1 MVLTSD
7 SNQYK
12 VFISLLGNDAIDAAH
27 IGEKISEQPYIGVL
41 FKSQNASTWTPS
53 QYEDLMFKIYRAEF
67 TLPTTAS
74 PSKLILE
81 NGELGESNGGSLN
94 LGTNSLKT
102 TAGSDLIRI
111 FHSNHGMQSTL
122 NYLKLSGVIS
132 EVANSQLASGLSST
146 DTSCEIAENNGFHTT
161 IGGSAA
167 SSSNPGFIRI
177 LGAAEDG
184 SEDEIIAYSGLLSGT
199 NNKQVNFITNGR
211 NHTGTSGSSTGKT
224 HASGAVVECYNFDGI
239 PLTKINKTH
248 SSGVQS
254 INSPHSYNL
263 QISGVNAGAGI
274 QGGGGN
280 IVASQNVP
288 WDVLTPQ
295 IQSQLEPRT
304 SMVARVQGTSGTSC
318 GPFPSG
324 STAETSFV
332 KDSDFQDVTIG
343 EENYFPATK
352 IVANQL
358 NEINRMN
365 SVKSLTLELNLDSE
379 VSHLSPVVD
388 LTRCDMITTANII
401 NNIEPTSGIGGECA
415 GNYIT
420 KVARLEKSATG
431 LKVMLAANTWTDSKI
446 VVMFKLIP
454 VGYVDSLDELPFQ
467 MFNTTGRPDNGELVP
482 QNDLV
487 TFTDYEYTV
496 EDVDE
501 FDGFQIKIS
510 LLNHNQPYIPRVKD
524 LRGIALA

>member
-1 MVLTSD
+1 
-7 SNQYK
+7 
-12 VFISLLGNDAIDAAH
+12 
-27 IGEKISEQPYIGVL
+27 
-41 FKSQNASTWTPS
+41 
-53 QYEDLMFKIYRAEF
+53 MFKIYRAEF

-74 PSKLILE
+74 PSRLILE

-161 IGGSAA
+161 IGGSAVG
-167 SSSNPGFIRI
+167 SSNPGFIRI

-184 SEDEIIAYSGLLSGT
+184 SEDEIIAYSGLSGT

-211 NHTGTSGSSTGKT
+211 NHTGTSGSSTGKA

-248 SSGVQS
+248 SSGIQS

-263 QISGVNAGAGI
+263 QISGVNAGTGI

-295 IQSQLEPRT
+295 VQSQLEPRT

-324 STAETSFV
+324 SAAETSFV

-343 EENYFPATK
+343 EENYFPSTK
-352 IVANQL
+352 IVANQI

-401 NNIEPTSGIGGECA
+401 NNIEPTSGIGTECA

-446 VVMFKLIP
+446 VVMFKLVP

-467 MFNTTGRPDNGELVP
+467 FFNTTGRPDNGELVP

-501 FDGFQIKIS
+501 FDGFQIKVS
-510 LLNHNQPYIPRVKD
+510 LLNHNQPYVPRVKD